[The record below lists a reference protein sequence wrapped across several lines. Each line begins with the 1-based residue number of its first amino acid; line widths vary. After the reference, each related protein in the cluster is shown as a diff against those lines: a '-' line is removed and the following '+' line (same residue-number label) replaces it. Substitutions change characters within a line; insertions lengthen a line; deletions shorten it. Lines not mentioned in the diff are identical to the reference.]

1 MDNKLLE
8 KYEQST
14 IFRALVNLIP
24 KVGDSLDI
32 LLSSKG
38 SKWREERL
46 KKEKIEY
53 DKRMK
58 QLDKDLFL

>member
-46 KKEKIEY
+46 KKEKI
-53 DKRMK
+53 DMIKS
-58 QLDKDLFL
+58 